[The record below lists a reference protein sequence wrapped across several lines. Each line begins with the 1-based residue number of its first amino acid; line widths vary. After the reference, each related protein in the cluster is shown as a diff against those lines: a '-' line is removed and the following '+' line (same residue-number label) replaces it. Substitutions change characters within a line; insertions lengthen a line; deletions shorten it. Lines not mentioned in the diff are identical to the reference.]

1 MSSRRIYLTAAIPYV
16 NGAPHLGH
24 ALELVQA
31 DVLARRLRARGDA
44 VRFLTGTDENAIKNV
59 LAAEA
64 AGVGVADLV
73 ERNSRRFEALQAALR
88 ISNDD
93 FIRTSADPRHPPGVE
108 RLWRACAAAGD
119 LYEREYEGLYC
130 AGCESFVDR
139 PCSEHAAPPERVA
152 ERNWFFRLSR
162 YRDELLALVERG
174 TLRIEPAR
182 RRNEVLA
189 LLRAGLEDVSVSRP
203 AARARGWG
211 IPVPG
216 DPSQVVYV
224 WFDALANYVTAL
236 GYGTDGELYR
246 TWWSEADERLHVI
259 GKGILRFHAV
269 YWPAFLLSAGEP
281 APTTVFVHDYVTAGG
296 GKLSKSTGGSVSPL
310 ELVDAFGA
318 DAVRWWL
325 LRDGPDTRDAEL
337 TLDGLGT
344 RANELADRIG
354 NLVARTV
361 ALGGRVDAPAATPA
375 DDAVERFD
383 FRGAAAA
390 VLAAADCANRLA
402 THTRPWTLPPEQA
415 APLVDELAARCSAL
429 AASLRPLLPDAA
441 ARIEAALERSD
452 RAAARTLFRKVA

>member
-1 MSSRRIYLTAAIPYV
+1 MSRRIYVTAAIPYV

-31 DVLARRLRARGDA
+31 DVVARRLRARGDA

-64 AGVGVADLV
+64 AGVGVAELV
-73 ERNSRRFEALQAALR
+73 ERNSRRFAELQSALR
-88 ISNDD
+88 VSDDD
-93 FIRTSADPRHPPGVE
+93 FIRTSADPRHRPGVE

-130 AGCESFVDR
+130 AGCESFVDG
-139 PCSEHAAPPERVA
+139 PCGEHAAPPERVV

-162 YRDELLALVERG
+162 YRDDLLTLVERG
-174 TLRIEPAR
+174 ALRIEPAR
-182 RRNEVLA
+182 RRNEVLS
-189 LLRAGLEDVSVSRP
+189 LLRAGLDDVSVSRP

-211 IPVPG
+211 IPVPD
-216 DPSQVVYV
+216 DPSQVVYI

-236 GYGTDGELYR
+236 EYGTDGELYH
-246 TWWSEADERLHVI
+246 TWWREADERLHVI
-259 GKGILRFHAV
+259 GKGILRFHTV

-281 APTTVFVHDYVTAGG
+281 APTTIFVHEYVTAGG
-296 GKLSKSTGGSVSPL
+296 GKLSKSTGGGASPL
-310 ELVDAFGA
+310 ELVDAFGP

-325 LRDGPDTRDAEL
+325 LRDGPATRDAEL
-337 TLDGLGT
+337 TLAGLGV

-354 NLVARTV
+354 NLVARTI
-361 ALGGRVDAPAATPA
+361 ALGGRVDAAAGTPA
-375 DDAVERFD
+375 DDAVGPFD

-390 VLAAADCANRLA
+390 VLAAADRANRLA
-402 THTRPWTLPPEQA
+402 TDTRPWTLPAEEA
-415 APLVDELAARCSAL
+415 APVVDDLAKSCSAL

-441 ARIEAALERSD
+441 ARIDAALARSD